1 MNSDFHVLNLTA
13 YQTPEIYEDP
23 HSDFVGYGDDNDFY
37 TELINAFLN
46 SPTTNSIVTGV
57 VGQIMGKGFS
67 ALDASRKPDEFASF
81 KNLFKA
87 KDLKRICMDYKL
99 LGEAAFQV
107 TYRGKKVVQVSHFNR
122 ETLRAEKCD
131 DKGKINAYYYS
142 PKWSE
147 HKQGDKLTRI
157 PVFGSGAA
165 NEIYIIRRFI
175 PSMHYY
181 SPPDWVSALN
191 YSNLEC
197 EISAYLV
204 NEVNNSF
211 SGTKLVSFT
220 NGVPTQ
226 EKQHAIKQEI
236 LNKLSGSNGEKII
249 VSFSDSPDNKTTIE
263 DISVSDAADV
273 YEYISEECTKKLL
286 LANRITSPL
295 LVGIRDGSGGLGS
308 NSEEILN
315 AHNLFENVVIKPYQS
330 DIIDAIEEILAV
342 NGISLKIFVQTLTP
356 IEFTD
361 ETLVTQ
367 EQKEEETGQKLSLA
381 IEIDGKEAYHTKEEA
396 IAVAEIMGCTGFHE
410 MEMDGKVYFMPCE
423 SHDLKKP
430 CWDGYEMVGYK
441 TKNGQKVPNCV
452 PIKNSKEDVEMSD
465 DFPHVSDEMGAEMIQ
480 LMDQVGEEEDLDNYE
495 LISVEDASDEPED
508 FHAEQYLNKLKL
520 SKPQT
525 DSSLD
530 SEMFKV
536 RYKYVRGRGVPAN
549 KKGNKSRDFCENMMS
564 KSLIYRKEDVD
575 FLSFQGVNKDFGH
588 KGKPYSLFKWKG
600 GSYCHHIWERRVYM
614 KKLNKQGEAWGG
626 AALVGT
632 DKISVQDAIRRGFK
646 LPKQPSEVGQ
656 APIMREDKGKY

>member
-1 MNSDFHVLNLTA
+1 MNSDFHVLNLAA

-23 HSDFVGYGDDNDFY
+23 HSDYVGYGDHNDFY

-67 ALDASRKPDEFASF
+67 ALDANRKPDEFASF

-107 TYRGKKVVQVSHFNR
+107 TYKGKKVVQVSHFNR

-147 HKQGDKLTRI
+147 HREGDKLTRI

-197 EISAYLV
+197 DISSYLV
-204 NEVNNSF
+204 NEVSNSF
-211 SGTKLVSFT
+211 SGTKLVSFS

-236 LNKLSGSNGEKII
+236 LNKLSGANGEKII

-263 DISVSDAADV
+263 
-273 YEYISEECTKKLL
+273 
-286 LANRITSPL
+286 
-295 LVGIRDGSGGLGS
+295 
-308 NSEEILN
+308 
-315 AHNLFENVVIKPYQS
+315 NVVIKPYQA

-342 NGISLKIFVQTLTP
+342 NGISLKIYVQTLTP

-367 EQKEEETGQKLSLA
+367 EQKEEETGQKLS
-381 IEIDGKEAYHTKEEA
+381 
-396 IAVAEIMGCTGFHE
+396 
-410 MEMDGKVYFMPCE
+410 
-423 SHDLKKP
+423 
-430 CWDGYEMVGYK
+430 
-441 TKNGQKVPNCV
+441 
-452 PIKNSKEDVEMSD
+452 SD
-465 DFPHVSDEMGAEMIQ
+465 SPHLSDEMGVEMIQ
-480 LMDQVGEEEDLDNYE
+480 LMDQVGEEENLDGYE
-495 LISVEDASDEPED
+495 LISVEDASDEPDD
-508 FHAEQYLNKLKL
+508 FHPEQYLNTLKL

-549 KKGNKSRDFCENMMS
+549 KKGNKSREFCENMMG
-564 KSLIYRKEDVD
+564 KGLVYRKEDID
-575 FLSFQGVNKDFGH
+575 FLSFQGTNKDFGH
-588 KGKPYSLFKWKG
+588 KGKAYSLFKWKG

-614 KKLNKQGEAWGG
+614 KRLNKEGQAWGG

>member
-1 MNSDFHVLNLTA
+1 MNSDFHVLNLAA

-23 HSDFVGYGDDNDFY
+23 HSDYVGYGDHNDFY

-67 ALDASRKPDEFASF
+67 ALDANRKPDEFAAF

-107 TYRGKKVVQVSHFNR
+107 SYKGKKVVEVSHFNR

-147 HKQGDKLTRI
+147 HKEGDKLTRI

-197 EISAYLV
+197 DISSYLV
-204 NEVNNSF
+204 NEVSNSF
-211 SGTKLVSFT
+211 SGTKLVSFS

-236 LNKLSGSNGEKII
+236 LNKLSGANGEKII

-342 NGISLKIFVQTLTP
+342 NGISLKIYVQTLTP

-367 EQKEEETGQKLSLA
+367 EQKEEETGQKLS
-381 IEIDGKEAYHTKEEA
+381 
-396 IAVAEIMGCTGFHE
+396 
-410 MEMDGKVYFMPCE
+410 
-423 SHDLKKP
+423 
-430 CWDGYEMVGYK
+430 
-441 TKNGQKVPNCV
+441 
-452 PIKNSKEDVEMSD
+452 SD
-465 DFPHVSDEMGAEMIQ
+465 SPHLSDEMGVEMIQ
-480 LMDQVGEEEDLDNYE
+480 LMDQVGEEENLDGYE
-495 LISVEDASDEPED
+495 LISVEDASDEPDD
-508 FHAEQYLNKLKL
+508 FHPEQYLNTLKL

-549 KKGNKSRDFCENMMS
+549 KKGNKSREFCENMMG
-564 KSLIYRKEDVD
+564 KGLVYRKEDID
-575 FLSFQGVNKDFGH
+575 FLSFQGTNKDFGH
-588 KGKPYSLFKWKG
+588 KGKAYSLFKWKG

-614 KKLNKQGEAWGG
+614 KRLNKEGQAWGG